1 MAEEKKNNWANW
13 DIKEQPKIELEDI
26 PEEPKKERTAA
37 EREEEVS
44 NLRAKIARNTYWELE
59 ENKSQAI
66 LNSPDIKG
74 AKVYG
79 RFRSYLMDNKGKII
93 LYLLSF
99 FFLGVTIALLVASS
113 LTSSDLGMP
122 TWLLT
127 FIGMASLTAGFGLL
141 FFAVESD

>member
-1 MAEEKKNNWANW
+1 MAEEKKYNWANW

-26 PEEPKKERTAA
+26 PEKPKKERTAS
-37 EREEEVS
+37 EREKEVS
-44 NLRAKIARNTYWELE
+44 NLRAKIARNTYWELQD
-59 ENKSQAI
+59 NRSQAI
-66 LNSPDIKG
+66 SNSPNIKG

-79 RFRSYLMDNKGKII
+79 RFRSYLMDNKGKIT